1 MKAGTSD
8 GGWPATTAARQRRRT
23 RPTTAMRMRTA
34 YCGESGT
41 LKTLKPGMSG
51 NASADSAE
59 AKVRTAAST
68 SPFSNRS
75 IALVCSALKW
85 TESAP
90 AATNAIQTSVP
101 EEEYFSSIATPLSLR
116 SDTDLISG
124 LASTMATRRSVLRVA
139 RAAVIRSATAVAAAT
154 CCCIVLLLEFGARP
168 TVGCAVVPEPGAA
181 MPLFGS
187 SCLPEE
193 GGGSNLRFAEG
204 SVFAVM
210 WVGFAFV
217 LT

>member
-8 GGWPATTAARQRRRT
+8 GGWPATTAARQRRHT
-23 RPTTAMRMRTA
+23 RPTSAMRMRTA

-154 CCCIVLLLEFGARP
+154 CCCIVLLLDFGARP